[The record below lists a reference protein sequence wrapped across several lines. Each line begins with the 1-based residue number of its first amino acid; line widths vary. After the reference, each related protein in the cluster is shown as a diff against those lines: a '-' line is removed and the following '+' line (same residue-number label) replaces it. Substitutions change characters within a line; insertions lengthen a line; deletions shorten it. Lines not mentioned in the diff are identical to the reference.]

1 MGPPQTAPFTKSNG
15 ENMKK
20 FRVQIFAYQL
30 TADFIVESLDGPLDI
45 ENAIIDKLGKN
56 DIKWESLGEMHDPRV
71 NRITYEE
78 VINGGDNA
86 TTGKP
91 IFSKESVGSR
101 MGAGAS
107 ERG

>member
-1 MGPPQTAPFTKSNG
+1 MHPKN
-15 ENMKK
+15 

-30 TADFIVESLDGPLDI
+30 HADFIVNCMDAPTYI
-45 ENAIIDKLGKN
+45 ENAIVDRLGKG
-56 DIKWESLGEMHDPRV
+56 DIKWEYLGEMFDPKV

-78 VINGGDNA
+78 VIDGGDNA
-86 TTGKP
+86 TSGDPLHTEEGTR
-91 IFSKESVGSR
+91 SS

>member
-1 MGPPQTAPFTKSNG
+1 
-15 ENMKK
+15 MKK
-20 FRVQIFAYQL
+20 FRIQISAYQHY
-30 TADFIVESLDGPLDI
+30 TDFIIESQDSAEDI
-45 ENAIIDKLGKN
+45 ENAIIDRLGKS
-56 DIKWESLGEMHDPRV
+56 DITWDYLGEMHDPRV

-86 TTGKP
+86 TSGDPLHTEEGTR
-91 IFSKESVGSR
+91 SS

>member
-1 MGPPQTAPFTKSNG
+1 
-15 ENMKK
+15 
-20 FRVQIFAYQL
+20 
-30 TADFIVESLDGPLDI
+30 
-45 ENAIIDKLGKN
+45 
-56 DIKWESLGEMHDPRV
+56 MHDPRV

-86 TTGKP
+86 TTGDP
-91 IFSKESVGSR
+91 LHKEEGTRSS

>member
-1 MGPPQTAPFTKSNG
+1 MHT
-15 ENMKK
+15 
-20 FRVQIFAYQL
+20 
-30 TADFIVESLDGPLDI
+30 DFNIQSLDGPLDI

-78 VINGGDNA
+78 VIDGGDNA
-86 TTGKP
+86 TTGDP
-91 IFSKESVGSR
+91 LYKEEGIRSS

-107 ERG
+107 EGG

>member
-1 MGPPQTAPFTKSNG
+1 MSP
-15 ENMKK
+15 KK

-30 TADFIVESLDGPLDI
+30 RTDFIIESLDGPIDI
-45 ENAIIDKLGKN
+45 ENAIIDRLGKS

-78 VINGGDNA
+78 VINGDA
-86 TTGKP
+86 TTT
-91 IFSKESVGSR
+91 SKRPLHEEKGSGPR

-107 ERG
+107 

>member
-1 MGPPQTAPFTKSNG
+1 MK
-15 ENMKK
+15 KK
-20 FRVQIFAYQL
+20 FRVKISAYYHH
-30 TADFIVESLDGPLDI
+30 ADFIIECIEAPLDI

-56 DIKWESLGEMHDPRV
+56 DIKWEYLGEMHDPRV

-86 TTGKP
+86 TSGDP
-91 IFSKESVGSR
+91 LHKEAGTRSS

-107 ERG
+107 